1 MAVIGRNFAI
11 LESGRLRLSG
21 FVAWLAWAA
30 IHVAF
35 LPQAGNRVMVVTQW
49 AWSYVTKQREAR
61 LILEPHGPAAK
72 APNVRPGA

>member
-21 FVAWLAWAA
+21 FIAWLAWAA

-35 LPQAGNRVMVVTQW
+35 LPQAGNRVMVFTQW
-49 AWSYVTKQREAR
+49 VWSYVTKQHDSR
-61 LILEPHGPAAK
+61 LILESQVTPTKVSGTNA
-72 APNVRPGA
+72 